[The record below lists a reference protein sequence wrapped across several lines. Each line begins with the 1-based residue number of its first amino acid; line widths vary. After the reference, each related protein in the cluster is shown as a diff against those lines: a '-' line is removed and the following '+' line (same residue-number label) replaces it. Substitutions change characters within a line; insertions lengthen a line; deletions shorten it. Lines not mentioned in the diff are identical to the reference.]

1 MTETAPSS
9 PRGLRRYAPVVIG
22 VVLMLVSGFF
32 VVRTLV
38 DDWHEVSDIVAHA
51 SVAWL
56 ALGLLAASAGMVVIA
71 WTWADALALVG
82 GRMRRAQSVSWYFVG
97 EIGKYIPGAVWAAV
111 GRGEIAR
118 RRGVPGGKA
127 YQSVA
132 LSLVGLYLA
141 AALTAVVVLP
151 FDLAHQRHAG
161 PALLLLLLVPV
172 GLAALHPEVLR
183 RVVAFAERAT
193 KRSVDVTIPK
203 WLDTVLLVVRY
214 VPAWIGIAAA
224 TWCVARALPGVDA
237 PVLRIALATLL
248 SWTAGF
254 VTPTPGGAGVRE
266 AVFIGVSGLAAGPAV
281 AVAVTA
287 RLLFVIVDVAG
298 ALLGLP
304 GTRRK
309 VEPDPS
315 VSSPP
320 SDPHGV
326 VQVEEG

>member
-1 MTETAPSS
+1 VTDAVPPTK
-9 PRGLRRYAPVVIG
+9 RTLRKYAPAAIG
-22 VVLMLVSGFF
+22 IVLMLVCGVF
-32 VVRTLV
+32 VVRTLAN
-38 DDWHEVSDIVAHA
+38 DWHEVRTIVSHA
-51 SVAWL
+51 SWAWL
-56 ALGLLAASAGMVVIA
+56 ALALLAASAGMVAIA
-71 WTWADALALVG
+71 WTWADALAVVG
-82 GRMRRAQSVSWYFVG
+82 GRMSRAQSVSWYFVG

-118 RRGVPGGKA
+118 RRGIPGGKA

-132 LSLVGLYLA
+132 LSLIGLYLA
-141 AALTAVVVLP
+141 AALTAVIVVP
-151 FDLAHQRHAG
+151 FDLAHQRDAG
-161 PALLLLLLVPV
+161 PALLLLLLVPI
-172 GLAALHPEVLR
+172 GLVVLHPAVLH

-193 KRSVDVTIPK
+193 KRSVDVVVPP
-203 WLDTVLLVVRY
+203 WLDTVVLVVRY
-214 VPAWIGIAAA
+214 IPAWIGIAGA

-237 PVLRIALATLL
+237 PILRITLATLL

-287 RLLFVIVDVAG
+287 RLLFVLVDVAG
-298 ALLGLP
+298 ALMGLP

-309 VEPDPS
+309 SAADPS

-320 SDPHGV
+320 PDPLRV
-326 VQVEEG
+326 ARDEEG